1 MGFLRQEYSSGLPF
15 PPPGNLSDLEIEP
28 ASPASPA
35 LAGKFFTTEPA
46 GKPIIFLTEQIIG
59 CTIEGVLELQ
69 IEFISVTDSGKFG
82 SVLLVLLI
90 HCLLERVTVF
100 LCLCCVIC
108 LVLCPESLAL

>member
-82 SVLLVLLI
+82 SGYIEYHIYRLLNL
-90 HCLLERVTVF
+90 
-100 LCLCCVIC
+100 
-108 LVLCPESLAL
+108 SLGLAETRIMIY

>member
-15 PPPGNLSDLEIEP
+15 PPPGNLSDLEFEPASP

-46 GKPIIFLTEQIIG
+46 GKPIIFLTKQIIR

-82 SVLLVLLI
+82 SGYIEYHVYRLRNL
-90 HCLLERVTVF
+90 
-100 LCLCCVIC
+100 
-108 LVLCPESLAL
+108 SLGLAETRIMIY

>member
-1 MGFLRQEYSSGLPF
+1 MGFLGQEYSSGLPF

-28 ASPASPA
+28 ASPASPV

-82 SVLLVLLI
+82 SGYIEYHVYRLRNL
-90 HCLLERVTVF
+90 
-100 LCLCCVIC
+100 
-108 LVLCPESLAL
+108 SLGLAETRIMIY